1 MRPCVFSISKDN
13 GYSRKSRDSKTIEV
27 MMKKLSE
34 LTKDKSGLIAGIS
47 GGKPM
52 HLMSF
57 LLKLFIQG

>member
-27 MMKKLSE
+27 MMKLSE
-34 LTKDKSGLIAGIS
+34 LSKDKGGLIAGIS